1 MARAFHLWMK
11 LTCGYMVV
19 VAGAAA
25 TKPPP
30 PPVIYC
36 EVGVRHLHVTESSG
50 TDLK

>member
-1 MARAFHLWMK
+1 MPD
-11 LTCGYMVV
+11 VV

-25 TKPPP
+25 TKLP

-36 EVGVRHLHVTESSG
+36 EVGVSHLHVTESTG